1 MKRSDYVYLAIT
13 NDKYELPIAIFC
25 DQSELSRW
33 SERTKN
39 HIRSA
44 ISRQNVDLRYN
55 CRYKKVYIGDEELC
69 Q

>member
-13 NDKYELPIAIFC
+13 NDKYELPIAIFLTAN
-25 DQSELSRW
+25 EMTNW
-33 SERTKN
+33 TGRTKN
-39 HIRSA
+39 HCRST

-55 CRYKKVYIGDEELC
+55 CRYKKVYVGEEIC